1 MYPLNM
7 KPIQGKPSICLL
19 TKAFLEDSW
28 LWHRRLSHLDFK
40 DINKLVIGDHVRG
53 LSLLKFEKK
62 SICVQ
67 LAKWDNK
74 AKKFTLQS
82 LILKLLSH
90 IILNHIDLC
99 GASSIDSIG
108 GNYLGDC

>member
-1 MYPLNM
+1 MYPLNV

-28 LWHRRLSHLDFK
+28 LWHKRLSHLDFK

-62 SICVQ
+62 AFVC
-67 LAKWDNK
+67 N
-74 AKKFTLQS
+74 LQNGTIKQKNS
-82 LILKLLSH
+82 LF
-90 IILNHIDLC
+90 NH
-99 GASSIDSIG
+99 
-108 GNYLGDC
+108 